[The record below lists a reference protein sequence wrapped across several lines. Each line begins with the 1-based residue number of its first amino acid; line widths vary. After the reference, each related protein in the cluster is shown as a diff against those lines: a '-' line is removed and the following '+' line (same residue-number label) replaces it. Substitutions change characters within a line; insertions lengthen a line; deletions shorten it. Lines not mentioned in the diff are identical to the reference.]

1 MKQQLSEAEQDLAD
15 TKRDHA
21 NDMQSQGYDK
31 LSEDLKTSLDDTE
44 YEISHNADKQL
55 EIINS
60 MLDKAVS
67 SYQEAY
73 GKINSII
80 KNTGWVGSTDFNNT
94 QSDLSTETGVKN
106 QNSNASQSQSSAN
119 KNPSSTASGTK
130 TDPINSNSKAN
141 SDLAD
146 QLVKPEDTTNRKVAE
161 LKVSPTSTTL
171 EEGKSTSI
179 TATIRPNDAANK
191 TLAWKS
197 SNESIATVSNG
208 TVKAKKPGSCTITA
222 TTTDGSG
229 LSAKVSIKVNA
240 KPQPAKTGGDG
251 IPRVGDVVT
260 FTGSYYNDS
269 WGMAPK
275 GSRFSGQPGAVVVDS
290 YTAREYG
297 GNGRTTGD
305 FKIHI
310 KSAHDPNYS
319 DLGWVRL
326 SQISGYEKGTDRIH
340 GDQLVW
346 TNENKDTKHHGVS
359 ELIYRKKDGAVL
371 TPVQDGDSI
380 LPADFVSNL
389 IKLSAIDPR
398 EFGMNVSTTPNLVQ
412 TNIPQ
417 NISNV
422 GNVTVTNHY
431 DSLLTVEGNVDRDA
445 LPGLQDI
452 LEKSYKYTTNQMQKD
467 ARKLGW
473 KASR

>member
-1 MKQQLSEAEQDLAD
+1 M
-15 TKRDHA
+15 
-21 NDMQSQGYDK
+21 
-31 LSEDLKTSLDDTE
+31 
-44 YEISHNADKQL
+44 
-55 EIINS
+55 
-60 MLDKAVS
+60 
-67 SYQEAY
+67 
-73 GKINSII
+73 
-80 KNTGWVGSTDFNNT
+80 
-94 QSDLSTETGVKN
+94 
-106 QNSNASQSQSSAN
+106 
-119 KNPSSTASGTK
+119 
-130 TDPINSNSKAN
+130 
-141 SDLAD
+141 
-146 QLVKPEDTTNRKVAE
+146 VKPEDTTNRKVAE

-240 KPQPAKTGGDG
+240 KPKPPKPQPKPQPAKTGGDG

-275 GSRFSGQPGAVVVDS
+275 GSRFSGQPGAVVIDS

-389 IKLSAIDPR
+389 AALSAIDPK

-431 DSLLTVEGNVDRDA
+431 DALLNVEGNVDRDA
-445 LPGLQDI
+445 LPGLQEI
-452 LEKSYKYTTNQMQKD
+452 LEKSYQYTSKQIVKD
-467 ARKLGW
+467 ARKVGIRP
-473 KASR
+473 SR

>member
-146 QLVKPEDTTNRKVAE
+146 QMVKPVNFLPGNTVGINISPLILKMAFNAQLIMDNLRMVIKDILDNTDSAVALIPHVAWEDNNDWLPLSVLYKTFKNSNRVCLIEDQSAQK
-161 LKVSPTSTTL
+161 LKWIISKCSCFIGARTH
-171 EEGKSTSI
+171 
-179 TATIRPNDAANK
+179 ATIAAYSTGVPTLALGYSVKSKGIAQDIFGTAENYVVPYQDIVTKDTILSHYKWIKKHSYEIREVLLNK
-191 TLAWKS
+191 T
-197 SNESIATVSNG
+197 NEYQKI
-208 TVKAKKPGSCTITA
+208 I
-222 TTTDGSG
+222 
-229 LSAKVSIKVNA
+229 LE
-240 KPQPAKTGGDG
+240 TGKILKD
-251 IPRVGDVVT
+251 R
-260 FTGSYYNDS
+260 YYNS
-269 WGMAPK
+269 
-275 GSRFSGQPGAVVVDS
+275 
-290 YTAREYG
+290 
-297 GNGRTTGD
+297 
-305 FKIHI
+305 
-310 KSAHDPNYS
+310 
-319 DLGWVRL
+319 
-326 SQISGYEKGTDRIH
+326 
-340 GDQLVW
+340 
-346 TNENKDTKHHGVS
+346 
-359 ELIYRKKDGAVL
+359 
-371 TPVQDGDSI
+371 
-380 LPADFVSNL
+380 
-389 IKLSAIDPR
+389 
-398 EFGMNVSTTPNLVQ
+398 
-412 TNIPQ
+412 
-417 NISNV
+417 
-422 GNVTVTNHY
+422 
-431 DSLLTVEGNVDRDA
+431 
-445 LPGLQDI
+445 
-452 LEKSYKYTTNQMQKD
+452 
-467 ARKLGW
+467 
-473 KASR
+473 